1 MPLGHLFTCYRR
13 LRWNLYHL
21 MEFLSDSTKE
31 AETITEN
38 FPVVQRPSKSRN
50 KFKIW
55 WGRTG
60 PSGEFSIHLDTGPCI
75 SSVYDFT
82 EGLRAKVKC
91 TSTWHKHKKSRLFK
105 QMYLTY
111 LVTGLADHASTL
123 CGYTSLI
130 LELWSDSH
138 STDWISWKDSIILL
152 GRWASE
158 PEKSVTLSLY
168 CPR

>member
-1 MPLGHLFTCYRR
+1 MPLGHLFTCYTR
-13 LRWNLYHL
+13 LRWNLHHL
-21 MEFLSDSTKE
+21 MEFPSDSTKE

-38 FPVVQRPSKSRN
+38 FPVVQRPSKSGIN
-50 KFKIW
+50 SKYD
-55 WGRTG
+55 GAEGT
-60 PSGEFSIHLDTGPCI
+60 PSGEFSLHLDTRPCI

-91 TSTWHKHKKSRLFK
+91 TSTWYMHKKSRFFK

-123 CGYTSLI
+123 WGYASLI

-138 STDWISWKDSIILL
+138 STDWISWNDSILL
-152 GRWASE
+152 GWWASE